1 MCFGSV
7 VVVAVIHPLAIA
19 SSLRAPHNGRERI
32 GTGPHST
39 AKTDHVVDFF
49 FFFVHV
55 VELIIPGA
63 SLILFV
69 LIFSWLNYF
78 FFKII

>member
-69 LIFSWLNYF
+69 LIFSWLNYSF
-78 FFKII
+78 FF